1 MIGALC
7 VIIGGILKRFR
18 RRKVA
23 FKEAG
28 TGWVLY
34 WMERLD
40 KHYEYLQPTVPGLT
54 KTPTENMRGDQLLC
68 LRAGRKDAGLR
79 R

>member
-7 VIIGGILKRFR
+7 VVIGGILKRFR

-23 FKEAG
+23 FREAG

-40 KHYEYLQPTVPGLT
+40 KHYEYLQPTVPWLT
-54 KTPTENMRGDQLLC
+54 KTPTENMRGDQLLR